1 MNSNGMLAIYFCFAL
16 DIKLFYNCYL
26 FSDKLYYKEKLITD
40 IFSFFT
46 SEAMLK
52 KIQLPILFIN
62 CPRYFNLLMFC
73 CCFWDSVLIGDL
85 DGLTAPFLLF

>member
-52 KIQLPILFIN
+52 KFSYQFSSLIVHFILIF
-62 CPRYFNLLMFC
+62 
-73 CCFWDSVLIGDL
+73 
-85 DGLTAPFLLF
+85 